1 MKKNGEKF
9 VKKRGSPLLHSSFR
23 SVIEE
28 KHFYYLHGVPLSLS
42 RARARVCVCYNTF
55 QQDVRR
61 RFCGRGVVARATSP
75 VYYFVAVAFR
85 EEQIEVLEVSQQLK
99 VAAAAKVR
107 EEEEEDHR
115 RRRRAIERVRFS
127 PEFVAPFGKFLGRND
142 NLLGRFPRVRETLA
156 SGERVAPDMGTR
168 ETNHSRHRGTAW
180 RWEEHSSQTGFEAVS
195 EAAKKK

>member
-1 MKKNGEKF
+1 
-9 VKKRGSPLLHSSFR
+9 
-23 SVIEE
+23 
-28 KHFYYLHGVPLSLS
+28 
-42 RARARVCVCYNTF
+42 NTF

-61 RFCGRGVVARATSP
+61 RFCGRGVVARATSS

-107 EEEEEDHR
+107 EEEEEEEHREEEEDHR

-180 RWEEHSSQTGFEAVS
+180 RWEEHSGQTGVEAVS
-195 EAAKKK
+195 EAAKKQ